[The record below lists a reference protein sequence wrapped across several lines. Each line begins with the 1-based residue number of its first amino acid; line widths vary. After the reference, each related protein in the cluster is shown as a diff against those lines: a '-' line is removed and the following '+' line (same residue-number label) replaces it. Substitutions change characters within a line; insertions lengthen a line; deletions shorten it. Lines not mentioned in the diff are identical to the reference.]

1 MTRGERITVI
11 DEARKNKPVRSDRVW
26 CKNDWLPFNVYSV
39 PVDALSL
46 NIDNRRFTA
55 EKTLV
60 EERLGHTLDPEN
72 NPNDE
77 LSVVSILL
85 DSAHTVDGEIAKG
98 TPSRAS
104 TALKKDWL
112 KRGQEAPFWIRPDG
126 TVHNGNRR
134 LAMLKRMVVDDG
146 IEGNRYVEAIVLD
159 PEEVNDQQLFE
170 MEQREQ
176 LTENFKVRYT
186 DINLLITLREAAEAR
201 KIDWNSAKDIERVA
215 GELQDLVEGKKDYAE
230 IQLRTIKYLDDYLVD
245 HNAPG
250 QYHKVVRRIER
261 FRDVGK
267 IMEKMLTDYPDEA
280 ADMLRVLFASIDGGI
295 THGNI
300 RTIGNMFKE
309 DRTAYKQLRDR
320 VFQVQD
326 GVISAPKLESPRL
339 EEVDTDTDDD
349 DDVQEPAPV
358 VADFP
363 RERIQSVILDA
374 IDGYSARDLEV
385 GRKLTQVASRLQP
398 VTSEILREAL
408 ASADGNQVRES
419 LKEIIAWADAAKS
432 LMQH

>member
-1 MTRGERITVI
+1 
-11 DEARKNKPVRSDRVW
+11 
-26 CKNDWLPFNVYSV
+26 
-39 PVDALSL
+39 
-46 NIDNRRFTA
+46 
-55 EKTLV
+55 
-60 EERLGHTLDPEN
+60 
-72 NPNDE
+72 
-77 LSVVSILL
+77 
-85 DSAHTVDGEIAKG
+85 
-98 TPSRAS
+98 
-104 TALKKDWL
+104 
-112 KRGQEAPFWIRPDG
+112 
-126 TVHNGNRR
+126 
-134 LAMLKRMVVDDG
+134 MVVADG

-320 VFQVQD
+320 VFKVQD
-326 GVISAPKLESPRL
+326 EAISAPKLESPRL

-349 DDVQEPAPV
+349 DDAQEPAPV